1 MRLIT
6 GKPEKRSSKRGR
18 DCNGHHPEL
27 RHCLNN
33 LLLPYCIPFLLPF
46 VPEVP
51 FLTPTRP
58 DGRCFFPVVPNCP
71 FLLSVS
77 PVASAS
83 LPSESSFCSAK
94 VVGLRKCQVTAI
106 SLCFIKNNDA
116 GCACPTFLMSKTCRV
131 TYNPN
136 LIEAEKRLRTQMGNE
151 SQ

>member
-1 MRLIT
+1 MVIIRNFGIAETTSFFRITSPSFYRLFRQFRF
-6 GKPEKRSSKRGR
+6 KPVQDLAVGVSS
-18 DCNGHHPEL
+18 
-27 RHCLNN
+27 
-33 LLLPYCIPFLLPF
+33 
-46 VPEVP
+46 
-51 FLTPTRP
+51 
-58 DGRCFFPVVPNCP
+58 PVVPNCP

-83 LPSESSFCSAK
+83 LPSEPPFCSAK

-136 LIEAEKRLRTQMGNE
+136 LIEAEKKAQNSDGE
-151 SQ
+151 